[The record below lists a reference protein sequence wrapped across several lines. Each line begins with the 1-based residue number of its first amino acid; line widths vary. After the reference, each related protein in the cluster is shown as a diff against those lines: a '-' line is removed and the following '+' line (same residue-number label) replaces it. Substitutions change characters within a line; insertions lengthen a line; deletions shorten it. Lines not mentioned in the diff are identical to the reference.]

1 VSSFGNIQAS
11 LILRSFLTKLQLF
24 CKPLASLI
32 FASFGRAQT
41 SLALLSLTAKFGFER
56 WLVGLA
62 NVLQCGWGFF
72 LLFLRGEE
80 KNKINFHQICTVLSK
95 S

>member
-1 VSSFGNIQAS
+1 MFQLKLKSNNLAGVRKQNCSSFAS
-11 LILRSFLTKLQLF
+11 
-24 CKPLASLI
+24 
-32 FASFGRAQT
+32 
-41 SLALLSLTAKFGFER
+41 FGFER

-62 NVLQCGWGFF
+62 NVLQCGWVFF

-80 KNKINFHQICTVLSK
+80 KNKINFHQICTVQSK

>member
-1 VSSFGNIQAS
+1 MLKSNNLARVRKQNCSS
-11 LILRSFLTKLQLF
+11 
-24 CKPLASLI
+24 
-32 FASFGRAQT
+32 FASFG
-41 SLALLSLTAKFGFER
+41 FER
-56 WLVGLA
+56 RLVGLA
-62 NVLQCGWGFF
+62 NVLQCGWGFL